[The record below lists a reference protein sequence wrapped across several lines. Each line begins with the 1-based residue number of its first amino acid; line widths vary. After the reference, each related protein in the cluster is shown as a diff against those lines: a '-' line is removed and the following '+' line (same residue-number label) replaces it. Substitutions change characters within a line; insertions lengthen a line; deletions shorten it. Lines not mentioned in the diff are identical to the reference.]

1 MTDTTVTAVD
11 VGVLVIGGGGHA
23 LVSIEVLRS
32 CGHDVTG
39 CVTRDGVASA
49 RLDRLGV
56 KVIGRDS
63 DLDALVSGDHPVAF
77 VAVGDNRARRRLSE
91 AVVAAGGSLPRAV
104 SPDAVISI
112 TADIGE
118 GVLVMPGAVVNA
130 DARLERGV
138 IVNTHA
144 SIDHGC
150 RIGAFA
156 HVAPGVALAGD
167 VNVGEGAL
175 IGIGASVV
183 PGRSIGAWATVGA
196 GAVRG
201 RATSLTARR
210 SSACRPVHCGRSSG
224 ERCAPNPRGVHRE
237 PLPLATR
244 RGTPTS
250 GARCGGHRRRGL
262 VSRSGRPTWRTSRPP
277 APSCRRRSRC
287 RRRRS
292 PQPFRVRRGPPPSA
306 PHPHDDER
314 ADGAGAGARPFR
326 RRSRGDPARRG
337 VAGGDRRWVG
347 RRRSPNG

>member
-23 LVSIEVLRS
+23 LVSIEVLRA

-49 RLDRLGV
+49 RLDRVGV

-104 SPDAVISI
+104 SPDAVVSI

-130 DARLERGV
+130 DARLGRGV

-175 IGIGASVV
+175 IGIGATVV

-196 GAVRG
+196 GASVVDDV
-201 RATSLTARR
+201 ARR
-210 SSACRPVHCGRSSG
+210 RDGRRRAGPSIADGAAVSDV
-224 ERCAPNPRGVHRE
+224 PRILVRVHRE

-244 RGTPTS
+244 RGTPPS

-262 VSRSGRPTWRTSRPP
+262 VSRSGCPTWRTSRPP
-277 APSCRRRSRC
+277 APSRRRRSRC

-292 PQPFRVRRGPPPSA
+292 PQPVRVRRGPPPRLTSS
-306 PHPHDDER
+306 
-314 ADGAGAGARPFR
+314 
-326 RRSRGDPARRG
+326 SR
-337 VAGGDRRWVG
+337 
-347 RRRSPNG
+347 